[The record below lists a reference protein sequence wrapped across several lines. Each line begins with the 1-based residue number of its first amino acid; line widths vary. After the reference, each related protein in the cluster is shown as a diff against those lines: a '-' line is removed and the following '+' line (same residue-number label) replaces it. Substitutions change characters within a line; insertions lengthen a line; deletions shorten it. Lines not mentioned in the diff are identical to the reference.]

1 MFLLEN
7 STPNYVII
15 KDIELT
21 TDKGPITFMEGES
34 VSLSSDSTG
43 NLFIGDVGTILKFDN
58 KTTCQDLLDV
68 VIPASFSLKIEEDT
82 SISLVATENKESK
95 IRDFNGAFEDI
106 AIVKTVRETPASSL
120 GIQENNSK
128 T

>member
-106 AIVKTVRETPASSL
+106 AIVKTV
-120 GIQENNSK
+120 
-128 T
+128 